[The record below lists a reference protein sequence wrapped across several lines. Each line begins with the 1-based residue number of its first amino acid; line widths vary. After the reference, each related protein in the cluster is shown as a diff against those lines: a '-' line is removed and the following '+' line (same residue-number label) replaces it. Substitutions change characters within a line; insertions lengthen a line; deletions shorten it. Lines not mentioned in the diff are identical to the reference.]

1 MTTAGE
7 QRELGRYELPN
18 GELRIVVG
26 QRIGGHV
33 AVSDIPAHD
42 EGRVFLV
49 ERHIESSAAL
59 AGLVAAY
66 IADSLER
73 GEPAV
78 LVPRELRDDHD
89 RD

>member
-1 MTTAGE
+1 MTPVET
-7 QRELGRYELPN
+7 QRELGRYRLPS
-18 GELRIVVG
+18 GEERIVVG
-26 QRIGGHV
+26 ERIEGHV

-66 IADSLER
+66 IADSMER

-78 LVPRELRDDHD
+78 LVPRDLRE
-89 RD
+89 R

>member
-7 QRELGRYELPN
+7 QRELGRYELPS
-18 GELRIVVG
+18 GERRILVG

-49 ERHIESSAAL
+49 ERQIESSAAL

-78 LVPRELRDDHD
+78 LVPRELRDDDD

>member
-1 MTTAGE
+1 MTAAGA
-7 QRELGRYELPN
+7 QRELGRYRLPT
-18 GELRIVVG
+18 GEERIIVG
-26 QRIGGHV
+26 ERIKGHV
-33 AVSDIPAHD
+33 AVSDVPAHD
-42 EGRVFLV
+42 EGHLFLV

-78 LVPRELRDDHD
+78 LVPRELRDGDD
-89 RD
+89 AR

>member
-18 GELRIVVG
+18 GEQRILVG

-49 ERHIESSAAL
+49 ERHIESRAAL
-59 AGLVAAY
+59 DGLVAAY
-66 IADSLER
+66 IADSLQR

-78 LVPRELRDDHD
+78 LIPREPGNDDD